1 MSQKVFSKDAEPTNV
16 EQIDILS
23 NIDSSKS
30 VSVIGGFAGLT
41 YTESIMSDTIK
52 VNVSFIDSGDSLEDK
67 SITEALPLVGQE
79 QVKLKFSDN
88 NEKIQWYDESTSQK
102 IVNLFKEND
111 GIICLFSLGA
121 VIRLLAPHIKDK
133 KTDPAVI
140 VIDDN
145 ANFVISV
152 LSGHLGGAN
161 ELSNEIAEKMG
172 ATSVI
177 TTAADVNKTIAV
189 DLVGKEFGWKIHD
202 DSNVTRISA
211 FMVNKEQIGVFQNA
225 GQKEWWKGKMPE
237 NITFFSNI
245 EDLKNSDSK
254 GYLIITNDEIKDE
267 DVLKNSVVYRVP
279 DLVIGIGLHWDT
291 PKETILNGVNET
303 LEKFGLKQNKIARF
317 VSIKKDKDVIGLIEL
332 GKEMDIPVEYIDREE
347 LATIS
352 APNPS
357 KTVQA
362 FEGTASVSEAAA
374 IKSSQGELIVEKQK
388 FPPNLTVAIA
398 RIMK

>member
-1 MSQKVFSKDAEPTNV
+1 MKKIAVLAITKNGIEIGLRLKEYFPDFEVFAP
-16 EQIDILS
+16 I
-23 NIDSSKS
+23 
-30 VSVIGGFAGLT
+30 
-41 YTESIMSDTIK
+41 
-52 VNVSFIDSGDSLEDK
+52 
-67 SITEALPLVGQE
+67 
-79 QVKLKFSDN
+79 KFSDN

-102 IVNLFKEND
+102 IVDLFKAND

-172 ATSVI
+172 STPVI

-189 DLVGKEFGWKIHD
+189 DLVGKEFGWKIND

-211 FMVNKEQIGVFQNA
+211 FMVNKEQIGAFQNV
-225 GQKEWWKGKMPE
+225 GQKEWWKGKLPE
-237 NITFFSNI
+237 NISFFPKL

-254 GYLIITNDEIKDE
+254 GYLIITNDEIEDE
-267 DVLKNSVVYRVP
+267 NVLKNSVIYRVP

-291 PKETILNGVNET
+291 PKETILSGVNET
-303 LEKFGLKQNKIARF
+303 LEKFGLKQNQIARF

-332 GKEMDIPVEYIDREE
+332 GKDMQIPVEYIDREE
-347 LATIS
+347 LATIN

-362 FEGTASVSEAAA
+362 FEGTPSVSEAAA

-398 RIMK
+398 RMMK

>member
-1 MSQKVFSKDAEPTNV
+1 MKKIAVLAITKNGIE
-16 EQIDILS
+16 
-23 NIDSSKS
+23 
-30 VSVIGGFAGLT
+30 IGL
-41 YTESIMSDTIK
+41 
-52 VNVSFIDSGDSLEDK
+52 
-67 SITEALPLVGQE
+67 
-79 QVKLKFSDN
+79 KLKEYFSDFEIFAPIKFSN
-88 NEKIQWYDESTSQK
+88 NDEKIQWYEDSTTQK
-102 IVNLFKEND
+102 IVDLFKNND

-161 ELSNEIAEKMG
+161 ELSNEIAEKMD
-172 ATSVI
+172 ATPVI

-189 DLVGKEFGWKIHD
+189 DLVGREFGWKIDD

-211 FMVNKEQIGVFQNA
+211 FMVNKEKIGVFQNT
-225 GQKEWWKGKMPE
+225 GKKEWWKGKLPE
-237 NITFFSNI
+237 NITFFPNI
-245 EDLKNSDSK
+245 KDLKDSDSK
-254 GYLIITNDEIKDE
+254 GYLIITNDQINDE
-267 DVLKNSVVYRVP
+267 EVLKDSVVYRVP
-279 DLVIGIGLHWDT
+279 NLVVGIGLHWDT
-291 PKETILNGVNET
+291 SKETILNGVNET
-303 LEKFGLKQNKIARF
+303 LEKFELKQNQIARF
-317 VSIKKDKDVIGLIEL
+317 VSIKKDKDIIGLIEL
-332 GKEMDIPVEYIDREE
+332 GKEMNIPIEYIDREE
-347 LATIS
+347 LATIT

-374 IKSSQGELIVEKQK
+374 IKSSEGELIVEKQK

-398 RIMK
+398 RMVK

>member
-1 MSQKVFSKDAEPTNV
+1 MKKIAVLGITKNGIKIGLRLKEYFPNFEVFAP
-16 EQIDILS
+16 I
-23 NIDSSKS
+23 
-30 VSVIGGFAGLT
+30 
-41 YTESIMSDTIK
+41 
-52 VNVSFIDSGDSLEDK
+52 
-67 SITEALPLVGQE
+67 
-79 QVKLKFSDN
+79 KFSDN

-102 IVNLFKEND
+102 IVDLFKKHD

-161 ELSNEIAEKMG
+161 ELSNEIAEKMD

-189 DLVGKEFGWKIHD
+189 DLVGKKFGWKIDD

-211 FMVNKEQIGVFQNA
+211 FMVNKEKIGVFQNV
-225 GQKEWWKGKMPE
+225 GQKEWWEGKLPE

-254 GYLIITNDEIKDE
+254 GYLIITNDEIE
-267 DVLKNSVVYRVP
+267 NEEVLRDSVVYRVP
-279 DLVIGIGLHWDT
+279 NLIVGIGLHWDT
-291 PKETILNGVNET
+291 SKETISNGVNET
-303 LEKFGLKQNKIARF
+303 LEKFGLKQNQIARF
-317 VSIKKDKDVIGLIEL
+317 VSIKKDKDVVGLIEL
-332 GKEMDIPVEYIDREE
+332 GKEMKVQVEYIDREE

-374 IKSSQGELIVEKQK
+374 IKSSKGELIVEKQK

-398 RIMK
+398 RITQ